1 MSVALEL
8 GMYLVLAAAGQD
20 GSVPSQ
26 PVSLPAGVPGYFSR
40 NGLPPVRGVLTLT
53 ATGLT
58 FRSPGG
64 SVLLSCQTLQARE
77 PVHASQRPASR
88 AWLAYTGKLGSRVSY
103 VFRINDGVFETAE
116 PGGLPSILT
125 QLALL
130 EPVAGNPV
138 HGVADAA
145 TAAGVI
151 LRLSQSAYADTLYAL
166 FGKPARPVGSVG
178 PRGIRMGD
186 LAEYIRPRDSVA
198 LDPVHIIS
206 QDQLRHA
213 FAHELGHR
221 WEQREMGRVDS
232 ILGNVVA
239 MGDPE
244 RYGYG
249 SRAEHRAEAIAFAV
263 HYLQST
269 MTDLSSDEVDLLEH
283 YEFLVPG
290 TRAMVRY
297 LILLP
302 TYRHHPFREF
312 LTQPQGSLPLVQ

>member
-20 GSVPSQ
+20 QSVTSQ
-26 PVSLPAGVPGYFSR
+26 AASLPAGVPGYFSR
-40 NGLPPVRGVLTLT
+40 NGLPPVRGVLSLT
-53 ATGLT
+53 AHGLT
-58 FRSPGG
+58 FRSPSGT
-64 SVLLSCQTLQARE
+64 VLLSYQTIPGDELMRS
-77 PVHASQRPASR
+77 SQRPASYAR
-88 AWLAYTGKLGSRVSY
+88 LAYTGKLGSRVSY
-103 VFRINDGVFETAE
+103 VFRINDGVFETAD
-116 PGGLPSILT
+116 PGGLPGILAQVLFEPAPSNPAHGIANAVT
-125 QLALL
+125 ATGVTRQLS
-130 EPVAGNPV
+130 
-138 HGVADAA
+138 H
-145 TAAGVI
+145 
-151 LRLSQSAYADTLYAL
+151 SAYADTLYAL

-263 HYLQST
+263 HFLQST

-302 TYRHHPFREF
+302 TYRHHPFRAV
-312 LTQPQGSLPLVQ
+312 LTQPQGSSPLVQ

>member
-20 GSVPSQ
+20 QSVTYQ
-26 PVSLPAGVPGYFSR
+26 AASLPAGAPGYFSR

-53 ATGLT
+53 ANGLS

-64 SVLLSCQTLQARE
+64 SVVLNYPTIQSNDRM
-77 PVHASQRPASR
+77 SQRPAPR
-88 AWLAYTGKLGSRVSY
+88 ARLAYTGMLGSRVSY
-103 VFRINDGVFETAE
+103 VFRINDGIFETAD
-116 PGGLPSILT
+116 PGGLPGILT
-125 QLALL
+125 QLIFN
-130 EPVAGNPV
+130 PVPSNPV
-138 HGVADAA
+138 HGIANPGN
-145 TAAGVI
+145 AAGVA
-151 LRLSQSAYADTLYAL
+151 RELSQSSYADTLYAL
-166 FGKPARPVGSVG
+166 FGKPVRPVGLVG

-186 LAEYIRPRDSVA
+186 LAEYVRPRDSVA

-232 ILGNVVA
+232 ILGNVLA
-239 MGDPE
+239 MGDPQ

-263 HYLQST
+263 HFLQST
-269 MTDLSSDEVDLLEH
+269 MADRSSDGLDLLEH

-302 TYRHHPFREF
+302 PYRHHPLQAYVTR
-312 LTQPQGSLPLVQ
+312 QQGSSPLVQ

>member
-8 GMYLVLAAAGQD
+8 GMYLMLAAASQD
-20 GSVPSQ
+20 RSVPYH
-26 PVSLPAGVPGYFSR
+26 PAPLAADVPGYFSR

-53 ATGLT
+53 ADGLT

-64 SVLLSCQTLQARE
+64 SVLLSYQTSQANE
-77 PVHASQRPASR
+77 PVHASQRPTSR
-88 AWLAYTGKLGSRVSY
+88 AWLAYTGRLRSRVSY

-125 QLALL
+125 QMVLLA
-130 EPVAGNPV
+130 PAPRNPV
-138 HGVADAA
+138 NSVADAT

-151 LRLSQSAYADTLYAL
+151 RRLSQSAYADTLYAL
-166 FGKPARPVGSVG
+166 FGKPTRPVGSVG
-178 PRGIRMGD
+178 PRGVRMGN
-186 LAEYIRPRDSVA
+186 LAEYVSPRDSIG
-198 LDPVHIIS
+198 LDPVHMIS
-206 QDQLRHA
+206 QNQLRHA

-232 ILGNVVA
+232 ILGNVLA

-249 SRAEHRAEAIAFAV
+249 SGAEHRAEAIAFAV
-263 HYLQST
+263 HFLQST
-269 MTDLSSDEVDLLEH
+269 MADPSSDGLDLLEH

-290 TRAMVRY
+290 TRAMVSY

-302 TYRHHPFREF
+302 TYRHHPFRAL
-312 LTQPQGSLPLVQ
+312 LTEQQSSSPLVQ

>member
-1 MSVALEL
+1 MASALGL
-8 GMYLVLAAAGQD
+8 SLVLAAAPQD
-20 GSVPSQ
+20 G
-26 PVSLPAGVPGYFSR
+26 PVAYHPDPCPPGIPGYFSR

-53 ATGLT
+53 TNGLT

-64 SVLLSCQTLQARE
+64 SVLLSYQTVQANE
-77 PVHASQRPASR
+77 PTHASQPLTSR
-88 AWLAYTGKLGSRVSY
+88 ARLAYTGKLGSRVSY
-103 VFRINDGVFETAE
+103 VFRINDGVFETLE
-116 PGGLPSILT
+116 PGGLPGILT

-130 EPVAGNPV
+130 EPESSNPLR
-138 HGVADAA
+138 GVADAA

-151 LRLSQSAYADTLYAL
+151 RRLSQSGYADTLYAL

-178 PRGIRMGD
+178 PRGITMGD

-232 ILGNVVA
+232 ILGNVLT

-263 HYLQST
+263 HYLQGT
-269 MTDLSSDEVDLLEH
+269 MAEGSSDGLDLLEH
-283 YEFLVPG
+283 YELLVPG

-302 TYRHHPFREF
+302 TYRHHPFRAF
-312 LTQPQGSLPLVQ
+312 LTEQQGSLPLVQ

>member
-1 MSVALEL
+1 MSVGLGL

-20 GSVPSQ
+20 QSIPYHAA
-26 PVSLPAGVPGYFSR
+26 SLPAGVPGYFSR

-53 ATGLT
+53 ADGLS

-64 SVLLSCQTLQARE
+64 SVLLSYPTIQSNDRM
-77 PVHASQRPASR
+77 SRRPAPR
-88 AWLAYTGKLGSRVSY
+88 ARLAYTGKLGSRVSY
-103 VFRINDGVFETAE
+103 VFRINDGIFETAD
-116 PGGLPSILT
+116 PGGLPSLLT
-125 QLALL
+125 QLVLDPL
-130 EPVAGNPV
+130 PSNPV
-138 HGVADAA
+138 HGIATPA

-151 LRLSQSAYADTLYAL
+151 RQLSHSAYADTLYDL
-166 FGKPARPVGSVG
+166 FGKPARPVGLVG
-178 PRGIRMGD
+178 PRGIRLGD

-221 WEQREMGRVDS
+221 WEQREMARVDS
-232 ILGNVVA
+232 ILGNVLA

-263 HYLQST
+263 HFLQST
-269 MTDLSSDEVDLLEH
+269 MTEGSSDQLDLLEH

-297 LILLP
+297 LILLSA
-302 TYRHHPFREF
+302 YRHHPFRAS
-312 LTQPQGSLPLVQ
+312 LTGQQDSSPLVQ

>member
-20 GSVPSQ
+20 RSVPYQ
-26 PVSLPAGVPGYFSR
+26 PASLPAGVPGYFSR
-40 NGLPPVRGVLTLT
+40 NGLPPVPGVLTLT
-53 ATGLT
+53 ASGLT

-64 SVLLSCQTLQARE
+64 TVLLSYQTIHANE
-77 PVHASQRPASR
+77 PVHASQRSASR
-88 AWLAYTGKLGSRVSY
+88 ARLAYTGKLGSRVSY
-103 VFRINDGVFETAE
+103 VFRIKDGVFETAE
-116 PGGLPSILT
+116 PGGLPNILT

-130 EPVAGNPV
+130 ERVPSNPV
-138 HGVADAA
+138 HGIADAA
-145 TAAGVI
+145 AAAGVI
-151 LRLSQSAYADTLYAL
+151 RRLSQSAYADTLYAL

-178 PRGIRMGD
+178 SRGIRMGN
-186 LAEYIRPRDSVA
+186 LAEYVSPRDSVA
-198 LDPVHIIS
+198 LDPVHITS

-232 ILGNVVA
+232 ILANVLA

-263 HYLQST
+263 HFLQST
-269 MTDLSSDEVDLLEH
+269 MADPSSDGLDLLEH
-283 YEFLVPG
+283 YELLVPG
-290 TRAMVRY
+290 TRAMVGY

-302 TYRHHPFREF
+302 TYRRHPFRATLAE
-312 LTQPQGSLPLVQ
+312 QQASLPLVQ

>member
-1 MSVALEL
+1 MSVALGL
-8 GMYLVLAAAGQD
+8 GMYLVLAAAGQEQ
-20 GSVPSQ
+20 SVPYHAA
-26 PVSLPAGVPGYFSR
+26 SLPAGVPGYFSR

-53 ATGLT
+53 ADGLS

-64 SVLLSCQTLQARE
+64 SVLLSYRTIQSDERLR
-77 PVHASQRPASR
+77 ASQGSAPHAR
-88 AWLAYTGKLGSRVSY
+88 LAYTGKLGSRVSY
-103 VFRINDGVFETAE
+103 VFRINDGVFETAD

-125 QLALL
+125 QLLF
-130 EPVAGNPV
+130 EPLPSNLGY
-138 HGVADAA
+138 GIA
-145 TAAGVI
+145 TAVTAAAVI
-151 LRLSQSAYADTLYAL
+151 RGLSQSAYADTLYAL
-166 FGKPARPVGSVG
+166 FGKPARPAGLVGS
-178 PRGIRMGD
+178 RGIHMGD
-186 LAEYIRPRDSVA
+186 LAEYVRPRDSVA

-232 ILGNVVA
+232 ILGNVLA
-239 MGDPE
+239 MSDPQ

-263 HYLQST
+263 HFLQST
-269 MTDLSSDEVDLLEH
+269 MSEVSSDQLDLLEH

-297 LILLP
+297 LVLLP
-302 TYRHHPFREF
+302 PYRRHPLRA
-312 LTQPQGSLPLVQ
+312 SLSGQQLSSTLVQ

>member
-8 GMYLVLAAAGQD
+8 GMYLVLAAASQD
-20 GSVPSQ
+20 RSVLYP
-26 PVSLPAGVPGYFSR
+26 PASLPAGVSGYFSR

-53 ATGLT
+53 TNGLT

-64 SVLLSCQTLQARE
+64 SVLLSYQTILANE
-77 PVHASQRPASR
+77 ATHASQFPTSR
-88 AWLAYTGKLGSRVSY
+88 ARLAYTGKLGSRVSY

-130 EPVAGNPV
+130 EPAPGKPV
-138 HGVADAA
+138 HGLADAA
-145 TAAGVI
+145 NAAGVI
-151 LRLSQSAYADTLYAL
+151 WWLSHSAYADTLYAL

-206 QDQLRHA
+206 QAQLRHA

-249 SRAEHRAEAIAFAV
+249 SGAEHRAEAIAFAV
-263 HYLQST
+263 HFLQST

-302 TYRHHPFREF
+302 TYRHHPFRAF
-312 LTQPQGSLPLVQ
+312 LQPQGSSPLVQ

>member
-20 GSVPSQ
+20 QSVTYQ
-26 PVSLPAGVPGYFSR
+26 AASLPAGVPGYFSR

-53 ATGLT
+53 ANGLS

-64 SVLLSCQTLQARE
+64 SVLLNYPTIQSNDRM
-77 PVHASQRPASR
+77 SQRPAPR
-88 AWLAYTGKLGSRVSY
+88 ARLAYTGKLGSRVSY
-103 VFRINDGVFETAE
+103 VFRINDGIFETAD
-116 PGGLPSILT
+116 PGGLPGILT
-125 QLALL
+125 QLIFDPL
-130 EPVAGNPV
+130 PSNPV
-138 HGVADAA
+138 HGIANPADAA
-145 TAAGVI
+145 GVVRQ
-151 LRLSQSAYADTLYAL
+151 LTHSAYADTLFAL
-166 FGKPARPVGSVG
+166 FGKPVRPVGLVG

-186 LAEYIRPRDSVA
+186 LAEYVRPRDSVA
-198 LDPVHIIS
+198 MDPVHIVS

-232 ILGNVVA
+232 ILGNVLA
-239 MGDPE
+239 MGDPQ

-263 HYLQST
+263 HFLQST
-269 MTDLSSDEVDLLEH
+269 AADRSSDGLDLLEH

-297 LILLP
+297 LIRLP
-302 TYRHHPFREF
+302 PYRHHPFRAS
-312 LTQPQGSLPLVQ
+312 LTGQQDSSPLVQ

>member
-20 GSVPSQ
+20 QSVTYQ
-26 PVSLPAGVPGYFSR
+26 AASLPAGAPGYFSR

-53 ATGLT
+53 AHGLT
-58 FRSPGG
+58 FRSPSG
-64 SVLLSCQTLQARE
+64 SVLLNYQTIPDHELMGS
-77 PVHASQRPASR
+77 SQRPASYAR
-88 AWLAYTGKLGSRVSY
+88 LAYTGKLGSRVSY
-103 VFRINDGVFETAE
+103 VFRINDGVFETAD
-116 PGGLPSILT
+116 PGGLPGMLAQALFEPLPSNPAYGIANAVT
-125 QLALL
+125 ATGVTRQLS
-130 EPVAGNPV
+130 
-138 HGVADAA
+138 H
-145 TAAGVI
+145 
-151 LRLSQSAYADTLYAL
+151 SAYADTLYAL
-166 FGKPARPVGSVG
+166 FGKPARPVGLVG

-186 LAEYIRPRDSVA
+186 LAEYVRPRDSVA

-221 WEQREMGRVDS
+221 WEQREMARVDS
-232 ILGNVVA
+232 ILGDVLAV
-239 MGDPE
+239 GDPD

-263 HYLQST
+263 HFLQST
-269 MTDLSSDEVDLLEH
+269 MADASSDGLDLLEH

-297 LILLP
+297 LVLLP
-302 TYRHHPFREF
+302 TYRRHPLRAS
-312 LTQPQGSLPLVQ
+312 LSIQQGPSPLVQ